1 MEQKHIRRPQ
11 KRLIRV
17 TRQKRKR
24 STDTR
29 YALDTRT
36 PKGIQLPY

>member
-17 TRQKRKR
+17 PRQKRKR
-24 STDTR
+24 STETR

-36 PKGIQLPY
+36 PKGIHLPY